1 MISKKNNISSLKI
14 KKHTA
19 KINII
24 ATFFI
29 SFSILTLAG
38 FSGCETTETQ
48 NTKNNLLSHQDDQ
61 DKMMNAIMAYYNGN
75 IEVSIKLFKNILE
88 KEPKNRKAILSLVR
102 LLKETGD
109 YKEAKAVL
117 SKYNIIQDSFLPNE
131 NILLPGNL
139 WEDKLLPIF
148 LIGNHEEYLNEV
160 TRYSTNT
167 YDNFFLNQ
175 IQNDIKSENLFFT
188 GWAYKDLG
196 MADKAAESFITAI
209 ETRKYFPVAHLMLG
223 EIYYNKGNYSAAE
236 KQFSEALRLDFNLT
250 QGRPFLAKSL
260 IAMGKIDDGYA
271 ALKRT
276 LAIRPWDKE
285 TRKNIL
291 EFENKY
297 PSVVEQKKEE
307 VKKKREI
314 LTAPVAKTF
323 TANPSAMPEV
333 RVGLGENLTELFIKT
348 GGNFFL
354 KDNLNNAIINGEK
367 DSILKLNFKNNIV
380 EIYDKN
386 EKLLSK
392 ISTTFTL
399 TSDSSK
405 TTTIIFDVS
414 HSTGYQT
421 AGQEDRAYR
430 GRLTFIPVS
439 GLGITVINTLPLEE
453 YLYSVVPSEMPS
465 TWPDEAL
472 AAQAIAARSY
482 TLANMGKFKNKG
494 YDVSGSIISAF
505 YRGYTGENERTT
517 NAVEKTRSIVL
528 KYDNKYLSA
537 FYSANSAGRT
547 ESAKSVWNMS
557 VPIIGVTDPQLVFET
572 DPPSPDELTRW
583 ILSEPITYSSVPK
596 YYFRSSY
603 RWRLIV
609 PREEIE
615 ARIGKDIGTITN
627 ITTMGRG
634 NSGRVEKVLV
644 KGTKGNEIIAN
655 DSIRSRLGGLR
666 SNLFII
672 MPKLGKDGMP
682 EYFIFAGAGWGHG
695 VGMCQTGEAGMAH
708 NGFTASEILNHYYPL
723 AELVSD
729 YQ

>member
-1 MISKKNNISSLKI
+1 MILNTNNLPSSKKYP
-14 KKHTA
+14 A
-19 KINII
+19 QINII
-24 ATFFI
+24 VIFI
-29 SFSILTLAG
+29 ICFSILILAG
-38 FSGCETTETQ
+38 FSGCETTETPNSQ
-48 NTKNNLLSHQDDQ
+48 SSHGDP
-61 DKMMNAIMAYYNGN
+61 DKMMSAIIAYYKGN
-75 IEVSIKLFKNILE
+75 IELSIKLFKNIAE
-88 KEPKNRKAILSLVR
+88 KEPNNK
-102 LLKETGD
+102 
-109 YKEAKAVL
+109 KAVL
-117 SKYNIIQDSFLPNE
+117 SLARLLDETGEYKEAESILSKYNSSRSSTLPDE
-131 NILLPGNL
+131 IPGIL
-139 WEDKLLPIF
+139 WEDKSLPIF
-148 LIGNHEEYLNEV
+148 LAGNYQEYIDQIEK
-160 TRYSTNT
+160 YSTNV
-167 YDNFFLNQ
+167 YDNYF
-175 IQNDIKSENLFFT
+175 IDPIKNDVKAENLFFT

-196 MADKAAESFITAI
+196 ITDKAIESFIAAI

-223 EIYYNKGNYSAAE
+223 QIYFKKNNYKAAE
-236 KQFSEALRLDFNLT
+236 QQFSEALQLDFNLT

-260 IAMGKIDDGYA
+260 IELGKLDEGYS

-276 LAIRPWDKE
+276 AAIRPWDKE
-285 TRKNIL
+285 TKINIL
-291 EFENKY
+291 EFEKNN
-297 PSVVEQKKEE
+297 PDVVQRSKEE

-323 TANPSAMPEV
+323 TANPSGMPEV
-333 RVGLGENLTELFIKT
+333 RVGLGENLNEFFIKT
-348 GGNFFL
+348 GGNFFI
-354 KDNLNNAIINGEK
+354 KDDLNNAIINGGK
-367 DSILKLNFKNNIV
+367 DFIIKFKFKNNIA
-380 EIYDKN
+380 ELYDKN
-386 EKLLSK
+386 DKLLSK
-392 ISTTFTL
+392 ISRTFIL
-399 TSDSSK
+399 TSDSPK
-405 TTTIIFDVS
+405 TTTLIFDVS

-439 GLGITVINTLPLEE
+439 GVGITVINTLPIEE

-472 AAQAIAARSY
+472 AAQAVAARSY
-482 TLANMGKFKNKG
+482 TLANMGKYKSKG
-494 YDVSGSIISAF
+494 YDLSGSILSAF

-528 KYDNKYLSA
+528 KCNDKYLSA

-547 ESAKSVWNMS
+547 ESVKSVWNMS
-557 VPIIGVTDPQLVFET
+557 TPIIGVTDPQLVFET

-583 ILSEPITYSSVPK
+583 ILSEPLSYSSVPK

-615 ARIGKDIGTITN
+615 ARIGKDIGTITSI
-627 ITTMGRG
+627 ITQGRG

-644 KGTKGNEIIAN
+644 KGTKGNELIAN
-655 DSIRSRLGGLR
+655 DSIRSKLGGLR

-672 MPKLGKDGMP
+672 MPKLGTTGIP

-695 VGMCQTGEAGMAH
+695 VGMCQTGAAGMAH
-708 NGFTASEILNHYYPL
+708 NGFTYTEILNHYYPL